1 VSKEA
6 YDYAKW
12 LQKRNEN
19 QDDVVEDDE
28 VLVEPPIVPETRPE
42 DEDN

>member
-1 VSKEA
+1 MSKEA

-12 LQKRNEN
+12 LQKRNKN

-28 VLVEPPIVPETRPE
+28 VLVEPPIAPKTQQE